1 MNKKYLKFKDVLS
14 KISGL
19 STPVGGLEWR
29 PSKSEL
35 ARAKSTVNFLED
47 RRVLYNPAEL
57 EMPHHCITSVIEIRH
72 FLTQEIDG
80 LSDKSQLK
88 LNLKI
93 MRAACRKFLDSSP
106 QPDDTRYTSHS
117 SWVFYSNL
125 GELRGVFGLC
135 LREIVL
141 SCELDVEQELA
152 SIIPAEN

>member
-1 MNKKYLKFKDVLS
+1 MNKKYMQFKDILS

-19 STPVGGLEWR
+19 STPLGGLEWQ
-29 PSKSEL
+29 PTKSEM
-35 ARAKSTVNFLED
+35 ARAKSVINFLED
-47 RRVLYNPAEL
+47 RRVLYNPTEL
-57 EMPHHCITSVIEIRH
+57 EMPHHCIASVIEIRH

-80 LSDKSQLK
+80 LNDKSRLK

-93 MRAACRKFLDSSP
+93 MRAACRRFLDSSP
-106 QPDDTRYTSHS
+106 EPDGYHNSYS

-141 SCELDVEQELA
+141 MCKLDVERDLA
-152 SIIPAEN
+152 SIIPAED

>member
-1 MNKKYLKFKDVLS
+1 MDKKYLKFKDLLS
-14 KISGL
+14 KITGL
-19 STPVGGLEWR
+19 STPIGGLEWQ

-35 ARAKSTVNFLED
+35 ATAKSIVNFLED

-57 EMPHHCITSVIEIRH
+57 EMPHHCIASVIEIRH

-80 LSDKSQLK
+80 LRDRSQLK
-88 LNLKI
+88 RNLKI

-106 QPDDTRYTSHS
+106 EPDRTHYVSHS

-125 GELRGVFGLC
+125 GELRGVFGAC

-141 SCELDVEQELA
+141 SCALDVEQELA
-152 SIIPAEN
+152 SIIPMEN